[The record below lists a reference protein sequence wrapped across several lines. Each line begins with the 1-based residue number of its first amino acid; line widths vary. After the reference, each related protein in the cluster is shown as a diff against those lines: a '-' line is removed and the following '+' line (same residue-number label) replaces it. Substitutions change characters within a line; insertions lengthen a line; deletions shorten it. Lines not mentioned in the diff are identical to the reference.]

1 MSSLAQ
7 TKVLILGAGG
17 AGVSNIA
24 QIYKEKGLLVIGADK
39 LRNKA
44 TENLES
50 LGIKVY
56 LDNNLS
62 ILDDFTKND
71 LVFKSSAIKPD
82 HPLLQIASERDIK
95 IITRHNFF
103 QELSNTREI
112 IAIAGS
118 SGKTSVT
125 ALTSHIL
132 NTNRDSGYLIGI
144 HGNGGH
150 NGTSKEFII
159 EADEY
164 AKTFLSL
171 KKVKIGVINSI
182 TFDHVDI
189 YPTREDY
196 YQAFRE
202 FASNC
207 QTLIVNGDDKIINEQ
222 IISPSLY
229 PNLITVGYNINNDWS
244 ARNIINFEGGSQF
257 DIYNKGNKIAEI
269 KLSII
274 GGHNV
279 INALFGFVVNYHLD
293 IKSKEIINSLASYK
307 GVTRR
312 LELLQKSP
320 YYIYDDYA
328 HLPFEIETVLKGLR
342 ASFPTRRI
350 IIYFQPHT
358 YTRIN
363 SQFENYPIALSNCDI
378 LLLGDVYAA
387 RDSEGFVDMN
397 KLINLVTA
405 PIKYLSGNIIKSEKL
420 IREIIKP
427 NDVLICLNAGDG
439 TKVAYN
445 LVSNQF

>member
-24 QIYKEKGLLVIGADK
+24 QIYKEKGLFVIGADK

-171 KKVKIGVINSI
+171 KKVKIGLINSI

-257 DIYNKGNKIAEI
+257 DIYNKGIKIAEI

-320 YYIYDDYA
+320 YYVYDDYA

-350 IIYFQPHT
+350 IAYFQPHT

-397 KLINLVTA
+397 KLINLVTT
-405 PIKYLSGNIIKSEKL
+405 PIKHLSGNIDNSEKL

-445 LVSNQF
+445 LVSNPF

>member
-24 QIYKEKGLLVIGADK
+24 QIYKEKGLFVIGADK

>member
-1 MSSLAQ
+1 MPSNIQ

-24 QIYKEKGLLVIGADK
+24 QIYKESGLFVIGADK
-39 LRNKA
+39 LKNKA

-56 LDNNLS
+56 LDSDLS

-71 LVFKSSAIKPD
+71 LVFKSSAIKPG
-82 HPLLQIASERDIK
+82 HPLLQIASERSLRT
-95 IITRHNFF
+95 ITRHNFF
-103 QELSNTREI
+103 EEI
-112 IAIAGS
+112 SKIRDVIAIAGS

-125 ALTSHIL
+125 ALTSYIL
-132 NTNRDSGYLIGI
+132 NTNRDSGYMIGI

-171 KKVKIGVINSI
+171 KKIKIGVINSI

-189 YPTREDY
+189 YPTKEDY
-196 YQAFRE
+196 HQAFRE

-207 QTLIVNGDDKIINEQ
+207 NMLIVNGDDQIINEQ
-222 IISPSLY
+222 IISSNLN

-244 ARNIINFEGGSQF
+244 AQNIINLEGGSQF
-257 DIYNKGNKIAEI
+257 DIYNKGIKIAEI
-269 KLSII
+269 KLNII

-293 IKSKEIINSLASYK
+293 IKSEEIIKSLASYK

-312 LELLQKSP
+312 LELLQKFP
-320 YYIYDDYA
+320 YYVYDDYA
-328 HLPFEIETVLKGLR
+328 HLPFEIETVLKGLH

-350 IIYFQPHT
+350 IAYFQPHT

-387 RDSEGFVDMN
+387 RDSVGFVDMN
-397 KLINLVTA
+397 KLVNLVTA
-405 PIKYLSGNIIKSEKL
+405 PIKYLSGNIIESEKL

-445 LVSNQF
+445 LVSNPA

>member
-1 MSSLAQ
+1 MPSNIQ

-24 QIYKEKGLLVIGADK
+24 QIYKESGLFVIGADK
-39 LRNKA
+39 LKNKA

-56 LDNNLS
+56 LDSDLS

-82 HPLLQIASERDIK
+82 HPLLQIASERSLRT
-95 IITRHNFF
+95 ITRHNFF
-103 QELSNTREI
+103 EEI
-112 IAIAGS
+112 SKIRDVIAIAGS

-125 ALTSHIL
+125 ALTSYIL

-171 KKVKIGVINSI
+171 KKIKIGVINSI

-189 YPTREDY
+189 YPTKEDY
-196 YQAFRE
+196 HQAFRE

-207 QTLIVNGDDKIINEQ
+207 NMLIVNGDDQIINEQ
-222 IISPSLY
+222 IISSNLN

-244 ARNIINFEGGSQF
+244 AQNIINLEGGSQF
-257 DIYNKGNKIAEI
+257 DIYNKGIKIAEI
-269 KLSII
+269 KLNII

-293 IKSKEIINSLASYK
+293 IKSEEIIKSLASYK

-312 LELLQKSP
+312 LELLQKFP
-320 YYIYDDYA
+320 YYVYDDYA
-328 HLPFEIETVLKGLR
+328 HLPFEIETVLKGLH

-350 IIYFQPHT
+350 IAYFQPHT

-387 RDSEGFVDMN
+387 RDSVGFVDMN
-397 KLINLVTA
+397 KLVNLVTA
-405 PIKYLSGNIIKSEKL
+405 PIKYLSGNIIESEKL

-445 LVSNQF
+445 LVSNPA